1 MSTITESV
9 TQWFKSYG
17 HLNATH
23 YYVISTIPIL
33 LFMSHCRNVV
43 GLDEIKIHI
52 VFK

>member
-1 MSTITESV
+1 MSTKRESV

-23 YYVISTIPIL
+23 YNVTCTCSTL
-33 LFMSHCRNVV
+33 LFMSHCRIVV
-43 GLDEIKIHI
+43 GLDELKMHT